1 MKPQDIEIVQS
12 VLEITG
18 PIKPTE
24 VYDKAKEL
32 FEKGEIAKMFDCGG
46 KTPHQS
52 VSAFIYTALNKGE
65 ELPFWKVQENP
76 VLIALKS
83 AMNEPFLN
91 MEKISAPSAKIAH
104 NKIMHER
111 DLHPFLTYMAYY
123 NENLKCYTKT
133 IFHEESVKSSK
144 GMDRWLYPD
153 MVGVR
158 FLHAEWSNENLI
170 AFSKK
175 FDTLPV
181 KLVSF
186 ELKKEISVHNCRECY
201 FQAISNSS
209 WANEGYLVGHH
220 IDTHNPQLM
229 DLLKRLHASFGIGVI
244 DLRTNEDKSAILLN
258 AKYREKI
265 DYTVASELSD
275 KNKKFSGFLKSVVDY
290 DPNHQHRYKDEFDE
304 VKKKE
309 ELYPNPSLSF

>member
-18 PIKPTE
+18 PIKVTE
-24 VYDKAKEL
+24 IYDRAKEL
-32 FEKGEIAKMFDCGG
+32 FEKGEITNMFDCWG

-52 VSAFIYTALNKGE
+52 VSSYIYTALNKGE
-65 ELPFWKVQENP
+65 ELPFKKVQENP

-83 AMNEPFLN
+83 AAKEPVLSA
-91 MEKISAPSAKIAH
+91 EKISAPSVSSVKIA
-104 NKIMHER
+104 HER
-111 DLHPFLTYMAYY
+111 DLHPFLTYMAIH

-133 IFHEESVKSSK
+133 IFHEESSKSPK

-158 FLHAEWSNENLI
+158 FLHAELSNENLI

-186 ELKKEISVHNCRECY
+186 ELKKEISVNNCRECY

-209 WANEGYLVGHH
+209 WANEGYLVGRH
-220 IDTHNPQLM
+220 IDTHNSKLM

-258 AKYREKI
+258 AKYKEKI
-265 DYTVASELSD
+265 DYTMAQELSD
-275 KNKKFSGFLKSVVDY
+275 KNPKFSGFLKSVVDY
-290 DPNHQHRYKDEFDE
+290 DPDFPNRYKDEFDE
-304 VKKKE
+304 IKKKE
-309 ELYPNPSLSF
+309 ELYPNSSLSF

>member
-32 FEKGEIAKMFDCGG
+32 FEKGEIESMFDCGG
-46 KTPHQS
+46 ETPHQS
-52 VSAFIYTALNKGE
+52 VSSYIYTALNKGE
-65 ELPFWKVQENP
+65 ELPFKKVREKP
-76 VLIALKS
+76 ALIALKD
-83 AMNEPFLN
+83 AAKEPVLN
-91 MEKISAPSAKIAH
+91 IEKPGVSSVKIAH

-111 DLHPFLTYMAYY
+111 DLHPFLTYMAFH

-133 IFHEESVKSSK
+133 IFHEESVKSPK

-158 FLHAEWSNENLI
+158 FLHAELSNENLI

-186 ELKKEISVHNCRECY
+186 ELKKEISVNNCRECY

-209 WANEGYLVGHH
+209 WANEGYLVGCH

-244 DLRTNEDKSAILLN
+244 DLRTDEDKSAILLN
-258 AKYREKI
+258 AKYKEKI

-290 DPNHQHRYKDEFDE
+290 DPDFPNRYKDEFDE

-309 ELYPNPSLSF
+309 ELYPNSSLSF

>member
-1 MKPQDIEIVQS
+1 MKPQDVEIVQS

-18 PIKPTE
+18 PIKVTE

-32 FEKGEIAKMFDCGG
+32 FEKGEITNMFDYGG
-46 KTPHQS
+46 NTPHQS

-65 ELPFWKVQENP
+65 ELPFFKVQEKP
-76 VLIALKS
+76 VLIALKDAAKEPVLS
-83 AMNEPFLN
+83 A
-91 MEKISAPSAKIAH
+91 EKISTPSTKIT
-104 NKIMHER
+104 HER
-111 DLHPFLTYMAYY
+111 DLHPFLTYMAIN

-133 IFHEESVKSSK
+133 IFHEESVKSPK
-144 GMDRWLYPD
+144 GTDRWLYPD

-158 FLHAEWSNENLI
+158 FLHAELSNENLI

-175 FDTLPV
+175 FDTLPI

-209 WANEGYLVGHH
+209 NEGYLVGHH

-244 DLRTNEDKSAILLN
+244 DLRTGEDKSAILLN
-258 AKYREKI
+258 AKYKEKI
-265 DYTVASELSD
+265 DYTVASELSA
-275 KNKKFSGFLKSVVDY
+275 KNEKFSGFLKSVVDY
-290 DPNHQHRYKDEFDE
+290 DPNHPQRYTGEFDE

>member
-1 MKPQDIEIVQS
+1 MKPRDIQIIQS
-12 VLEITG
+12 VLEAIKE
-18 PIKPTE
+18 PIKVTE
-24 VYDKAKEL
+24 IYHKAKAF
-32 FEKGEIAKMFDCGG
+32 FEEGKIENMFDYGG
-46 KTPHQS
+46 ETPDQTAS
-52 VSAFIYTALNKGE
+52 SYIYTALNKGE
-65 ELPFWKVQENP
+65 ELPFYKVQEKP
-76 VLIALKS
+76 VLIALKGV
-83 AMNEPFLN
+83 AKELVLN
-91 MEKISAPSAKIAH
+91 AEKPSVPSVKIA
-104 NKIMHER
+104 HER
-111 DLHPFLTYMAYY
+111 DLHPFLTYMAFG

-133 IFHEESVKSSK
+133 IFHEESLKSIK

-158 FLHAEWSNENLI
+158 FLHAELSNENLI

-209 WANEGYLVGHH
+209 WANEGYLVGCH
-220 IDTHNPQLM
+220 IDTHNPKLM
-229 DLLKRLHASFGIGVI
+229 DLLKRLHGSFGIGVI

-258 AKYREKI
+258 AKYKEKI
-265 DYTVASELSD
+265 DYTVALELSE
-275 KNKKFSGFLKSVVDY
+275 KNEKFSAFLKSVVDY

>member
-32 FEKGEIAKMFDCGG
+32 FSEGKIENMFDCGG
-46 KTPHQS
+46 ETPHQS
-52 VSAFIYTALNKGE
+52 VSASIYTALSKGE
-65 ELPFWKVQENP
+65 ELPFCKVQEKP
-76 VLIALKS
+76 VLIALKG
-83 AMNEPFLN
+83 AAKELVLN
-91 MEKISAPSAKIAH
+91 AEKPSAQSVRIA
-104 NKIMHER
+104 HER
-111 DLHPFLTYMAYY
+111 DLHPFLTYMAFG

-133 IFHEESVKSSK
+133 IFHEESSKSIK

-158 FLHAEWSNENLI
+158 FLHAELSNENLI

-186 ELKKEISVHNCRECY
+186 ELKREISVHNCRECY

-209 WANEGYLVGHH
+209 WANEGYLVGRH
-220 IDTHNPQLM
+220 IDTHNPKLM

-244 DLRTNEDKSAILLN
+244 DLRTDEDKSAILLN
-258 AKYREKI
+258 AKYKEKI
-265 DYTVASELSD
+265 DYTMTQELSD
-275 KNKKFSGFLKSVVDY
+275 KNSKFSGFLKSVVDY
-290 DPNHQHRYKDEFDE
+290 DPDFPNRYKDEFDE

>member
-18 PIKPTE
+18 PIKVTL

-32 FEKGEIAKMFDCGG
+32 FEKGEITNMFDYGG
-46 KTPHQS
+46 NTPDRS
-52 VSAFIYTALNKGE
+52 VSSLIYTALNKGE
-65 ELPFWKVQENP
+65 ELPFFKVQEKP
-76 VLIALKS
+76 ALIALKG
-83 AMNEPFLN
+83 AAKEPVLN
-91 MEKISAPSAKIAH
+91 IEKPSAPSVKIAH

-111 DLHPFLTYMAYY
+111 DLHPFLTYMAIH

-133 IFHEESVKSSK
+133 IFHEESLKSPK
-144 GMDRWLYPD
+144 GMDRWLYPY

-158 FLHAEWSNENLI
+158 FLHAELSNENLI

-186 ELKKEISVHNCRECY
+186 ELKKEISVNNCRECY

-209 WANEGYLVGHH
+209 WANEGYLVGRH

-244 DLRTNEDKSAILLN
+244 DLRTDENKSAILLN
-258 AKYREKI
+258 AKYKEKI
-265 DYTVASELSD
+265 DYTMAQELSD
-275 KNKKFSGFLKSVVDY
+275 KNPKFSGFLKSVVDY
-290 DPNHQHRYKDEFDE
+290 DPDFPNRYKDEFDE

-309 ELYPNPSLSF
+309 KLYPNLPLSF

>member
-18 PIKPTE
+18 PIKVTE

-32 FEKGEIAKMFDCGG
+32 FEKGEITKMFDYGG
-46 KTPHQS
+46 NTPDRS
-52 VSAFIYTALNKGE
+52 VSAFIYTALSKGE
-65 ELPFWKVQENP
+65 ELPFLKAQEKP
-76 VLIALKS
+76 VLIALKDAAKEPVLS
-83 AMNEPFLN
+83 A
-91 MEKISAPSAKIAH
+91 EKISVPSAKIVH

-111 DLHPFLTYMAYY
+111 DLHPFLTYMAFH

-133 IFHEESVKSSK
+133 IFHEESVKSPK
-144 GMDRWLYPD
+144 GTDRWLYPD

-158 FLHAEWSNENLI
+158 FLHAELSNENLI

-186 ELKKEISVHNCRECY
+186 ELKKEISVNNCRECY

-209 WANEGYLVGHH
+209 WANEGYLVGRH
-220 IDTHNPQLM
+220 IDTQNPQLM

-244 DLRTNEDKSAILLN
+244 DLRTDEDKSAILLN
-258 AKYREKI
+258 AKYKEKI
-265 DYTVASELSD
+265 DYTVALELSE
-275 KNKKFSGFLKSVVDY
+275 KNPKFSGFLKSVVDY
-290 DPNHQHRYKDEFDE
+290 DPDFPNRYKDEFDE

-309 ELYPNPSLSF
+309 ELYPNSSLSF